1 MKIVESMAATW
12 SLLSPLPVHGGKGK
26 KSLGSG
32 VFRGGVQSLRIL
44 RCPKLVCKRLLWA
57 DRTLGRF
64 PIRSQVMQTPSM
76 DKIVESD
83 VDRRLWPPENRVD
96 SPAIHNPLIRHER
109 LGCGWLA
116 AVFEWEGVLI
126 EDNPDL
132 EREAWLALSR
142 EEGKPPPPAFI
153 LRRIE
158 GMKNEQAISEVLCW
172 SRDSLE
178 TKRMSARKEEI
189 YQTLHCGTHHRF
201 RSGSRKFL
209 HVLTQHNI
217 PTALVST
224 RPRVAIE
231 AAVRSVG
238 IENERAFD
246 AIVASEDVHRGKPD
260 PEMFL
265 YAARLLGVVPQR
277 CIVFGNSNLTVEA
290 ARDARMRCVAVA
302 GKHLVYE
309 LGAADLVV
317 KRLDE
322 LSVVDLK
329 NLVAEIDEFEIE
341 VEEED
346 DEPYRSSA
354 SVGVAD
360 FW

>member
-1 MKIVESMAATW
+1 M
-12 SLLSPLPVHGGKGK
+12 
-26 KSLGSG
+26 
-32 VFRGGVQSLRIL
+32 
-44 RCPKLVCKRLLWA
+44 
-57 DRTLGRF
+57 
-64 PIRSQVMQTPSM
+64 
-76 DKIVESD
+76 
-83 VDRRLWPPENRVD
+83 
-96 SPAIHNPLIRHER
+96 
-109 LGCGWLA
+109 A
-116 AVFEWEGVLI
+116 AVFEWEGVLV

-132 EREAWLALSR
+132 KREAWLALSR

-189 YQTLHCGTHHRF
+189 HQALHCGTHRF
-201 RSGSRKFL
+201 RPGSREFIDT
-209 HVLTQHNI
+209 LTHHNI

-224 RPRVAIE
+224 RPRSTVE
-231 AAVRSVG
+231 AAVRSAG
-238 IENERAFD
+238 IREERPFGAV
-246 AIVASEDVHRGKPD
+246 VASEDAHRGKPD
-260 PEMFL
+260 PEMFIH
-265 YAARLLGVVPQR
+265 AARLLGIVPQR

-290 ARDARMRCVAVA
+290 AHDARMRCVAVA
-302 GKHLVYE
+302 SRHRVYE

-329 NLVAEIDEFEIE
+329 KLVAKMDEFEVE

-346 DEPYRSSA
+346 DGPYRSLA
-354 SVGVAD
+354 VGVAD
-360 FW
+360 LW